1 MPQKKRRTA
10 KQKRKT
16 KTKTKTAHLR
26 KIFHRTPTPYPFS
39 LISPVSPVSS
49 VSPTSKAVGAV
60 TTSSAMMKAVSR
72 DGKNWHVDTDVNGV
86 KKHANVTNLTNSQI
100 MDILAYPAA
109 NRDLKTRLLEEFR
122 NIPRPMFVQP
132 QILAQNFSEPIIRM
146 DGPLEEPRIQYIY
159 KKGCSTKPVMLNKLS
174 PLHEAK
180 IVPDFSGEP
189 IHLAPFHSL
198 DTMKPKRQSKK
209 RAKKGKK
216 SGKNRK

>member
-39 LISPVSPVSS
+39 LISPVSP